1 MSREDADEDKTV
13 VTEVFTADQH
23 TDYELPLAEVSVQ
36 AGFPSPAED
45 YIEDRLDLN
54 EHLIDHP
61 AATFFVRVAGTSM
74 VNAGIHDGDILVVD
88 RAVEPVDG
96 KVVVAAINGNL
107 SVKRLKKED
116 EDVYLVSENED
127 YDDIEVTPHNDFQ
140 VWGVVTFVI
149 HPV

>member
-1 MSREDADEDKTV
+1 MSSGDNEDNTV
-13 VTEVFTADQH
+13 ITEVFTADQS

-54 EHLIDHP
+54 DHLINHP

-74 VNAGIHDGDILVVD
+74 VDAGIHDGDILVVD
-88 RAVEPVDG
+88 RAVEAVDG

-107 SVKRLKKED
+107 SVKRLKQED
-116 EDVYLVSENED
+116 DEVYLVSENED
-127 YDDIEVTPHNDFQ
+127 YDDIEVTPHNEFQ
-140 VWGVVTFVI
+140 VWGVVTYVI